1 VFVVAATTP
10 TNAMM
15 MSSSPPPNNPTT
27 SRPPFLPP
35 HDPAQLIKDFPTT
48 HVFIFTP
55 NDYDLFPVDEVEAH
69 LFDSNTPPPGADPRL
84 LRRWR
89 GYKREPPSEKWL
101 HWQSLKKKPGAD
113 RSLYKKM
120 HRQHSRANKPER
132 LSKYQLATLTPQQ
145 LLISSQQKQVCFFF
159 SFFLLFY

>member
-1 VFVVAATTP
+1 VFVVAATTT

-15 MSSSPPPNNPTT
+15 MSSSPPTKQPNNK
-27 SRPPFLPP
+27 PPALLAPP
-35 HDPAQLIKDFPTT
+35 HDPVQLIKDFPT

-89 GYKREPPSEKWL
+89 GFKREPPSEKWL
-101 HWQSLKKKPGAD
+101 HWQSLKKKPNAD

-120 HRQHSRANKPER
+120 HRMSP
-132 LSKYQLATLTPQQ
+132 
-145 LLISSQQKQVCFFF
+145 IG
-159 SFFLLFY
+159 

>member
-1 VFVVAATTP
+1 
-10 TNAMM
+10 
-15 MSSSPPPNNPTT
+15 
-27 SRPPFLPP
+27 LPP